1 MAKRA
6 GQVAYEHYL
15 ATGTVYGMFEG
26 AVQRGDGR
34 PPRNPMTF
42 DEFLAKSR
50 SIPKPSQD
58 RDAKGWDG
66 VKRWMDR

>member
-1 MAKRA
+1 MTRKP

-15 ATGTVYGMFEG
+15 QTGTVYGMFEG
-26 AVQRGDGR
+26 AVQRGSG

-50 SIPKPSQD
+50 SIPKPID
-58 RDAKGWDG
+58 KDARGWDG